1 MWDIGSLDDIC
12 FSEQS
17 VCSAEKIYIIQ
28 LAVSDIDFS
37 SKAYLTVQ
45 NMINDKNYKTIGLIL
60 EESFTDYPKDVTHS
74 VVHSVMNRK
83 DIRLVL
89 ITGRQDDST
98 DGGGS
103 AHLYKRM
110 YNSIYRINSQ
120 CHFDGLLVAI
130 PNLLGREELFRRGK
144 SLFNNIPRVFITLDD
159 PDEITVNYDN
169 RMGVVEALDYL
180 VRIKGYTKICM
191 LGGRDDNQDAVAR
204 KEAFC
209 SYLAEAGLVFNEDMY
224 EKTDMNVNT
233 RAAAARLL
241 ERNPDAQAIFCV
253 NDQSAEGLYDAMAAK
268 GLIPGKDIMVFGFDN
283 AARAGQML
291 PPLSS
296 IGAAG
301 TTLGQKALE
310 ILLDMING
318 QEVSSVRIPTRL
330 YGRESFEYESY
341 EVSTRDILRAD
352 STFIYSF
359 FDDCFYRYGT
369 EIVDPGDIDLRRLFY
384 EIVSG
389 MMFAAKNRYIDD
401 KQVTRIRHLID
412 IFFENGA
419 MRYTDAAKFV
429 RSISKLQGSMNE
441 IQGNGYSN
449 SDNNRL
455 FSYIRDKAIQALA
468 LARSAEGKKYYTVR
482 EMNFDFMIST
492 VNYGTHGEAGLE
504 NVIRNLGKVGF
515 DNAAL
520 YLFDKPT
527 EYTGA
532 VTDKIPPEVNL
543 RCVLKEREIFEIPAD
558 RRRCRVDEIFSR
570 RELPLETMGY
580 TSYPLFHGRFLLGI
594 LVTGI
599 SRKIMDSGGYL
610 AFLLGKAIFE
620 NSPEIQGKT
629 ADAI

>member
-1 MWDIGSLDDIC
+1 
-12 FSEQS
+12 
-17 VCSAEKIYIIQ
+17 
-28 LAVSDIDFS
+28 
-37 SKAYLTVQ
+37 
-45 NMINDKNYKTIGLIL
+45 MINDNNYKTIGLLL

-83 DIRLVL
+83 DIRLVM

-98 DGGGS
+98 DS
-103 AHLYKRM
+103 ADSSHLYKRM
-110 YNSIYRINSQ
+110 YNSIYRINSL

-130 PNLLGREELFRRGK
+130 PNLPGREELFRRGK
-144 SLFNNIPRVFITLDD
+144 SLFENIPRVFITLDD
-159 PDEITVNYDN
+159 TNEITVNYDN

-180 VRIKGYTKICM
+180 VRIKGYTRICM
-191 LGGRDDNQDAVAR
+191 LGGRDDNQDAMAR
-204 KEAFC
+204 KEAVRD
-209 SYLAEAGLVFNEDMY
+209 YLAEAGLVFNEDMY

-283 AARAGQML
+283 ATRAGQMI

-301 TTLGQKALE
+301 ATLGQKALE

-341 EVSTRDILRAD
+341 EVTTRDILRVD
-352 STFIYSF
+352 SAFIYSF
-359 FDDCFYRYGT
+359 FDDCFYRYRT

-429 RSISKLQGSMNE
+429 RSTSRLQGSMDE
-441 IQGNGYSN
+441 IQGKGYSN

-455 FSYIRDKAIQALA
+455 FSYIREKAIQALA
-468 LARSAEGKKYYTVR
+468 LEKSAEGKKYYTVR
-482 EMNFDFMIST
+482 EMNFDFMINT
-492 VNYGTHGEAGLE
+492 VDYGVRGEEGME
-504 NVIRNLGKVGF
+504 NVIRNLDKVGF

-532 VTDKIPPEVNL
+532 LTDKIPPEINL
-543 RCVLKEREIFEIPAD
+543 WCVLKEGEIFDIPPD
-558 RRRCRVDEIFSR
+558 RRKCRVSEIYTR
-570 RELPLETMGY
+570 RELPHETMGY
-580 TSYPLFHGRFLLGI
+580 ASYPLFHGRFLLGI

-610 AFLLGKAIFE
+610 SFLLGRAIFE
-620 NSPEIQGKT
+620 NSFEKLN
-629 ADAI
+629 